1 MRKKKEAP
9 LASFIWCGAV
19 VQVYTQTVT
28 FAGTVI
34 QRHLLPKNLRSAVQ
48 QAVNQA
54 VEQAV
59 NQAVEKAVNK
69 EVARGEIRQDST
81 PRHVQQNQ
89 RRVRNV
95 EQQHYGVSARA
106 SQRRSRSGG

>member
-1 MRKKKEAP
+1 MRKKKEEP

-19 VQVYTQTVT
+19 VQVYAQTVM
-28 FAGTVI
+28 FAGTI
-34 QRHLLPKNLRSAVQ
+34 LQRHLLPKNLRSAVQ

-54 VEQAV
+54 A
-59 NQAVEKAVNK
+59 EK
-69 EVARGEIRQDST
+69 ARGEIRQDST
-81 PRHVQQNQ
+81 PRHIQQNQ

>member
-1 MRKKKEAP
+1 MKKEEA
-9 LASFIWCGAV
+9 LASFVWCGAV
-19 VQVYTQTVT
+19 VQVYTKTVT

-34 QRHLLPKNLRSAVQ
+34 QRHLLSKNLRSAVQ

-54 VEQAV
+54 VEKAAQAECL
-59 NQAVEKAVNK
+59 AV
-69 EVARGEIRQDST
+69 DS

-89 RRVRNV
+89 RRVRNE

>member
-1 MRKKKEAP
+1 MKKEEA

-19 VQVYTQTVT
+19 VQVYTQTIT

-54 VEQAV
+54 VEKAAQAECL
-59 NQAVEKAVNK
+59 AV
-69 EVARGEIRQDST
+69 DS
-81 PRHVQQNQ
+81 PRHVQQNR
-89 RRVRNV
+89 RRVRNE

-106 SQRRSRSGG
+106 VQRKQR

>member
-1 MRKKKEAP
+1 MKKEEA
-9 LASFIWCGAV
+9 LASFVWCGAV
-19 VQVYTQTVT
+19 VQVYTKTVT

-54 VEQAV
+54 VEKAAQAECL
-59 NQAVEKAVNK
+59 AV
-69 EVARGEIRQDST
+69 DS
-81 PRHVQQNQ
+81 PRHVQQNR
-89 RRVRNV
+89 RRVRNE

-106 SQRRSRSGG
+106 AQRPSRKTG

>member
-1 MRKKKEAP
+1 MKKEEA
-9 LASFIWCGAV
+9 LASFVWCGAV
-19 VQVYTQTVT
+19 VQVYTKTVT

-54 VEQAV
+54 VEKAAQAECL
-59 NQAVEKAVNK
+59 AV
-69 EVARGEIRQDST
+69 DS
-81 PRHVQQNQ
+81 PRHVQQNR
-89 RRVRNV
+89 RRVRNE
-95 EQQHYGVSARA
+95 EQQHYGLSARA

>member
-48 QAVNQA
+48 QAVNP
-54 VEQAV
+54 
-59 NQAVEKAVNK
+59 AVEKAAQAGNLQ
-69 EVARGEIRQDST
+69 GDSL
-81 PRHVQQNQ
+81 RHIQQNQ

>member
-19 VQVYTQTVT
+19 VQVYTKTVT

-54 VEQAV
+54 VEKAAQAECL
-59 NQAVEKAVNK
+59 AV
-69 EVARGEIRQDST
+69 DS
-81 PRHVQQNQ
+81 PRHVQQNR
-89 RRVRNV
+89 RRVRNE

-106 SQRRSRSGG
+106 SQHRSRSGG

>member
-1 MRKKKEAP
+1 MRKKKEEA
-9 LASFIWCGAV
+9 LASFVWCGAV
-19 VQVYTQTVT
+19 VQVYTKTVT

-54 VEQAV
+54 VEKAAQAECL
-59 NQAVEKAVNK
+59 AV
-69 EVARGEIRQDST
+69 DS
-81 PRHVQQNQ
+81 PRHIQQNQ

-106 SQRRSRSGG
+106 VQRKQR

>member
-34 QRHLLPKNLRSAVQ
+34 QRHLLPQNLRS
-48 QAVNQA
+48 
-54 VEQAV
+54 AV
-59 NQAVEKAVNK
+59 NQAVEKAVRQSEQQATNE

>member
-1 MRKKKEAP
+1 MKKEEA
-9 LASFIWCGAV
+9 LASFVWCGAV
-19 VQVYTQTVT
+19 VQVYTKTVT

-54 VEQAV
+54 VEKAAQAECL
-59 NQAVEKAVNK
+59 AV
-69 EVARGEIRQDST
+69 DS
-81 PRHVQQNQ
+81 PRHIQQNR
-89 RRVRNV
+89 RRVRNE

-106 SQRRSRSGG
+106 SQHRSRSGG

>member
-19 VQVYTQTVT
+19 VQVYTKTVT

-34 QRHLLPKNLRSAVQ
+34 QRHLLPKNLR
-48 QAVNQA
+48 QAVDKAAQA
-54 VEQAV
+54 ECLAV
-59 NQAVEKAVNK
+59 
-69 EVARGEIRQDST
+69 DS
-81 PRHVQQNQ
+81 PRHVQQNR
-89 RRVRNV
+89 RRVRNE

>member
-19 VQVYTQTVT
+19 VQVYVQTVT

-34 QRHLLPKNLRSAVQ
+34 HRHLLPRNLRI
-48 QAVNQA
+48 
-54 VEQAV
+54 AV
-59 NQAVEKAVNK
+59 NQAVEKAAQAGCLAV
-69 EVARGEIRQDST
+69 DS
-81 PRHVQQNQ
+81 PRHVPQNQ
-89 RRVRNV
+89 RRSGNV
-95 EQQHYGVSARA
+95 EQSHYGVSARA

>member
-19 VQVYTQTVT
+19 VQVYTKTVT

-54 VEQAV
+54 VEKAAQAECL
-59 NQAVEKAVNK
+59 AV
-69 EVARGEIRQDST
+69 DS
-81 PRHVQQNQ
+81 PRHIQQNR
-89 RRVRNV
+89 RRVRNE

>member
-19 VQVYTQTVT
+19 VQVYTQTIT

-34 QRHLLPKNLRSAVQ
+34 QRHLLPKNLR
-48 QAVNQA
+48 QAVDKAAQA
-54 VEQAV
+54 ECLAV
-59 NQAVEKAVNK
+59 
-69 EVARGEIRQDST
+69 DS
-81 PRHVQQNQ
+81 PRHVQQNR
-89 RRVRNV
+89 RRVRNE

-106 SQRRSRSGG
+106 SQRRGR

>member
-19 VQVYTQTVT
+19 VQVYTQTIT

-48 QAVNQA
+48 
-54 VEQAV
+54 
-59 NQAVEKAVNK
+59 
-69 EVARGEIRQDST
+69 
-81 PRHVQQNQ
+81 
-89 RRVRNV
+89 
-95 EQQHYGVSARA
+95 
-106 SQRRSRSGG
+106 